1 MSKPLM
7 PKATAVWLVENTTL
21 TFEQIALFCGL
32 HALEVQAIADGDVA
46 VGIVGKNPTVQGILT
61 AEDIKECEEN
71 PQKTLSFVAND
82 VPEVQRRSKGPRYTA
97 VTKRADKPD
106 GIAYLLKYYPDIP
119 DAQIIKLLGTTK
131 NTIDSIRKRTHLNI
145 TNIKPTDP
153 VQLGLCTRSDLD
165 ALIQKVEAA
174 KARAEARA
182 EARTEEK
189 RTRGEKSKA
198 KGEGTGAQAG
208 TDAEDTENTDE
219 TMPDN
224 DVNRFDGNAMATNSG
239 EAA

>member
-21 TFEQIALFCGL
+21 TFDQIATFCGL

-46 VGIVGKNPTVQGILT
+46 VGIVGKNPIVQGILS
-61 AEDIKECEEN
+61 EDDIHACEANADKE
-71 PQKTLSFVAND
+71 LSFVTND

-119 DAQIIKLLGTTK
+119 DAQIVKLLGTTK
-131 NTIDSIRKRTHLNI
+131 NTIDSIRKRTHPNI
-145 TNIKPTDP
+145 SNIKATDP
-153 VQLGLCTRSDLD
+153 VQLGLCSRSDLD

-174 KARAEARA
+174 KARAEAKANKAAKRSSKE
-182 EARTEEK
+182 EA
-189 RTRGEKSKA
+189 
-198 KGEGTGAQAG
+198 TGQA
-208 TDAEDTENTDE
+208 DESAEDDIDTMNGSPLGDE
-219 TMPDN
+219 LEHDS
-224 DVNRFDGNAMATNSG
+224 D
-239 EAA
+239 AA

>member
-7 PKATAVWLVENTTL
+7 PKATAVWLVDNTTL
-21 TFEQIALFCGL
+21 TFDQVAAFCGL
-32 HALEVQAIADGDVA
+32 HPLEVQAIADGDVA
-46 VGIVGKNPTVQGILT
+46 VGIVGKNPVVQGILT
-61 AEDIKECEEN
+61 EDDIHACEAN
-71 PQKTLSFVAND
+71 PTQELSFVTND

-119 DAQIIKLLGTTK
+119 DAQIVKLLGTTK
-131 NTIDSIRKRTHLNI
+131 NTIDAIRKRTHPNI

-174 KARAEARA
+174 KARS
-182 EARTEEK
+182 EEK
-189 RTRGEKSKA
+189 KLRAAKRNAKA
-198 KGEGTGAQAG
+198 KSAASGVA
-208 TDAEDTENTDE
+208 DE
-219 TMPDN
+219 TVEDDIDTQDDN
-224 DVNRFDGNAMATNSG
+224 ALGAELSLEEDSD
-239 EAA
+239 AA

>member
-7 PKATAVWLVENTTL
+7 PKATAVWLVDNTTL
-21 TFEQIALFCGL
+21 SFDQIANFCGL

-46 VGIVGKNPTVQGILT
+46 VGIVGKSPVQQGILT
-61 AEDIKECEEN
+61 DQDIKACEQDPE
-71 PQKTLSFVAND
+71 KSLDFVSSD
-82 VPEVQRRSKGPRYTA
+82 MPDVQRRSKGPRYTA

-131 NTIDSIRKRTHLNI
+131 NTIDNIRKRTHPNI
-145 TNIKPTDP
+145 QNIKPTDP
-153 VQLGLCTRSDLD
+153 VQLGLCSRSDLD

-174 KARAEARA
+174 KAKKASKDA
-182 EARTEEK
+182 K
-189 RTRGEKSKA
+189 RN
-198 KGEGTGAQAG
+198 
-208 TDAEDTENTDE
+208 EDENEDQVI
-219 TMPDN
+219 PVS
-224 DVNRFDGNAMATNSG
+224 DVDRFDGNALADAIGTDSD